1 MNTQINDHLVMIGG
15 KSAGGKSA
23 ALKDLLNPKGVMYL
37 NCEAGKRLPFK
48 AEFDEYTITDPYQ
61 TYEAFAVAET
71 RPQVHTIIVDSQT
84 FLMDMMES
92 VHVITS
98 PDTQKAWGAYFQFFK
113 NLMQIH
119 VARSTKNV
127 IFTAHTLDQLNES
140 EMVMETKIPV
150 KGALKNNGIESYFS
164 LVLAAKRMTLK
175 ALEGYSN
182 GLLTI
187 TPADEAL
194 GLKYVFQTQLTKE
207 TIGERIRGP
216 MGMFTQQ
223 ETFIDNN
230 VQLVMDRLQQYYGTA
245 GTP

>member
-1 MNTQINDHLVMIGG
+1 MSKINDHLVIIGG

-23 ALKDLLNPKGVMYL
+23 SLMDIEDPTNVMYF
-37 NCEAGKRLPFK
+37 NCESGKRLPFPAK
-48 AEFDEYTITDPYQ
+48 FQQFTITDPYQ
-61 TYEAFAVAET
+61 VYEGFDHAET
-71 RPQVHTIIVDSQT
+71 LPDVHTLIVDSQT

-92 VHVITS
+92 VHVIPS
-98 PDTQKAWGAYFQFFK
+98 ADTQSAWGAYFQYFK
-113 NLMQIH
+113 NLMQVY

-140 EMVMETKIPV
+140 EHVMETKIPV

-164 LVLAAKRMTLK
+164 LVLAAKRMSLK
-175 ALEGYSN
+175 ALEVYSN
-182 GLLTI
+182 DLLNI

-216 MGMFTQQ
+216 MGMFTPQ

-230 VQLVMDRLQQYYGTA
+230 VQLVMDRLNQYYGLS
-245 GTP
+245 

>member
-1 MNTQINDHLVMIGG
+1 MTQINDQLVLIGG

-23 ALKDLLNPKGVMYL
+23 SLMDLLNPKGVMYL
-37 NCEAGKRLPFK
+37 NCESGKRLPFP
-48 AEFDEYTITDPYQ
+48 AEFDQYTITDPYQ
-61 TYEAFAVAET
+61 VYEAFDVAET
-71 RPQVHTIIVDSQT
+71 RPHVHTMIVDSQT

-92 VHVITS
+92 IHVIPS

-113 NLMQIH
+113 NLMQKY

-140 EMVMETKIPV
+140 EMVMETKVPV

-175 ALEGYSN
+175 ALESYKN
-182 GLLTI
+182 DLLTI
-187 TPADEAL
+187 TPADENL

-216 MGMFTQQ
+216 MGLFSPQ

-230 VQLVMDRLQQYYGTA
+230 VQLVMDRLHKYYGTGA
-245 GTP
+245 TP